1 MGPTGGEKCESWW
14 LLGGGGIVPP
24 WAGPHLAM
32 SEGTWAR
39 GCLVGE
45 RVKQV
50 ATGPGAV
57 GAGNGVTPCV
67 VGRWQWRGQH
77 GGHTGVWD

>member
-1 MGPTGGEKCESWW
+1 
-14 LLGGGGIVPP
+14 
-24 WAGPHLAM
+24 M